1 MQRNIITR
9 ERAEARVNREH
20 DERLAEARHEFV
32 QGLRDTRDGLLR
44 TAGET
49 VVREVE
55 TARREA
61 KRDDIQN
68 GVKEHLRG
76 FTRTIP
82 SFLMAYGDDSD
93 ESMTTLRN
101 FDATVP
107 ADVFHE
113 VTSITV
119 DEFRFLRD
127 GGDFIDRETGET
139 RHFDGNLFDET
150 VFDDSV
156 REFLRLRGKLANYFD
171 ETQEEDIFDYVP
183 PQQTNQIF
191 TPKRVVRD
199 MVDMLET
206 ETPGCFDDPTHTFA
220 DLYMKSG
227 LYIAEIV
234 RRLYNSA
241 AMRAAIPDDGERLRH
256 ILERQVFGAAPSQ
269 IIYQIATHYIL
280 GAHDEIGRGC
290 DHNFRCADTA
300 QLAKEGTLVDWV
312 EREFGDKL

>member
-1 MQRNIITR
+1 MRRNTITR
-9 ERAEARVNREH
+9 DRAEALSRAATPEDEARVNREH
-20 DERLAEARHEFV
+20 DKRLTEARHEFV

-82 SFLMAYGDDSD
+82 SFLMAY
-93 ESMTTLRN
+93 
-101 FDATVP
+101 
-107 ADVFHE
+107 
-113 VTSITV
+113 
-119 DEFRFLRD
+119 

-234 RRLYNSA
+234 RRLFNSA